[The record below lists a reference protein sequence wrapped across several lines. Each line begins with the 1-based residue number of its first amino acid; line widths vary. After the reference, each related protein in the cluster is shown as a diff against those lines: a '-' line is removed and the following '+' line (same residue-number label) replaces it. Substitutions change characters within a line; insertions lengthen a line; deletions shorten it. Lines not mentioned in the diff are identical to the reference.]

1 MKAIK
6 ISLAVIVVAVIGFF
20 VIRSLVTTEQVAK
33 VALPDNQFTKRIEQE
48 IDSLGKLPDHQFCK
62 EFYSEVGYHI
72 ADYYKQGRLGKNQSE
87 NDQWRENLS
96 KNLYSA
102 YAGKFIKQA
111 FYVFR
116 GSEWDINALNFIRS
130 EYQTLRR
137 SAWLEQGSS
146 VDKEFDKFQAVFEK
160 YDEITGFISSCK
172 WFSYSSSSLSDHF
185 PIADVA
191 SRILRA
197 ATYRNNRLE
206 NGYLNNC
213 TRLHDGLK
221 EVPQALFRAHVKY
234 LDHKINQWSGLYSN
248 FKSQP
253 DYVNN
258 LYKPLK
264 GEIDALD
271 NDIYRVA
278 NFDSEYNRLSNKW
291 SADNTKAYNYSYP
304 TN

>member
-1 MKAIK
+1 MKAVK

-20 VIRSLVTTEQVAK
+20 VIRSLVTTGK
-33 VALPDNQFTKRIEQE
+33 VKPIDLPKNQFTERIEQE

-62 EFYSEVGYHI
+62 DFYKEVGYHI

-87 NDQWRENLS
+87 NDQWKENLT
-96 KNLYSA
+96 KNLFSA
-102 YAGKFIKQA
+102 YADKFIKQS

-116 GSEWDINALNFIRS
+116 DSEWDINALNFIRS
-130 EYQTLRR
+130 EYQTLRK
-137 SAWLEQGSS
+137 SPLLEHGS
-146 VDKEFDKFQAVFEK
+146 VVAQEFDKFQAVFEK

-172 WFSYSSSSLSDHF
+172 WFSYSSSSLSDRF

-191 SRILRA
+191 SRISRA

-206 NGYLNNC
+206 NEYVNNC

-221 EVPQALFRAHVKY
+221 EVPQALFRAHVRY
-234 LDHKINQWSGLYSN
+234 LDNKIYQWSGLYPKYN
-248 FKSQP
+248 SQS
-253 DYVNN
+253 DYANN

-264 GEIDALD
+264 SEIDALD

-278 NFDSEYNRLSNKW
+278 NFNSEYNRLSNKW